1 MRENILSFIKALA
14 PLLLASL
21 GLVSRP
27 PFLLAAL
34 ERGSCEAFDVYCLW
48 GTGAD
53 TLTVGM
59 VWAGGGG
66 GGLRVD

>member
-21 GLVSRP
+21 GLGSRP
-27 PFLLAAL
+27 PFLLAVLDGGICGGFGA
-34 ERGSCEAFDVYCLW
+34 YCLW

-59 VWAGGGG
+59 V
-66 GGLRVD
+66 